1 MRRVYRHYT
10 DMEEYRPDG
19 MWRNVAGQEQRQAYI
34 DAASTLMADPVRFKD
49 AMLRAIEEWPNSC
62 EVAMTTPSLNH
73 LAWFGHAGC
82 CIATGSPEDCT
93 RLAWH
98 TLDEYE
104 QAAAN
109 DVASQ
114 VIAEWRRRAD
124 GASKDQGFLFWVG
137 DEGA

>member
-10 DMEEYRPDG
+10 DMEEYSPSG
-19 MWRNVAGQEQRQAYI
+19 MWRIVSGADERQHFI
-34 DAASTLMADPVRFKD
+34 DAASALMADPARFKS
-49 AMLRAIEEWPNSC
+49 AMMRAIDEWPNSC

-82 CIATGSPEDCT
+82 CLATGSPEDCT

-98 TLDEYE
+98 TLDDYE

-109 DVASQ
+109 DAASQ
-114 VIAEWRRRAD
+114 VIAEWKRQANS
-124 GASKDQGFLFWVG
+124 ASVDQGFLFWVG
-137 DEGA
+137 DENA